1 MNTPRELRDADRMGM
16 TVRKYEYDD
25 ETMIVVDLGNNS
37 GRSSVDIVDDTAIV
51 VVDGEQLEFEI
62 PAEASEVTVSNGVLT
77 IEG

>member
-16 TVRKYEYDD
+16 TVRKYEYEN
-25 ETMIVVDLGNNS
+25 ETIIVVDLGNNS
-37 GRSSVDIVDDTAIV
+37 GRSSVDIVDNTAIV

-62 PAEASEVTVSNGVLT
+62 PAEASAVTVSNGVLT